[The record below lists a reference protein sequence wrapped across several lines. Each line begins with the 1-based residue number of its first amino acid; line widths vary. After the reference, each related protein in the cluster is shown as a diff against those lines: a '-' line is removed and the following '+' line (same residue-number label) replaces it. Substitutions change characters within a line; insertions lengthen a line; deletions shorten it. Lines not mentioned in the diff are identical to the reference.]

1 MAIMPPWIAPA
12 RHNLRLIL
20 AASFLAVWSTGCS
33 KEADTKETR
42 LSRAD
47 GYFAEQQYQK
57 AEKEYR
63 EALRLAPGD
72 PVAERQ
78 LGIIYF
84 EQGQL
89 RQAYPL
95 LKKSSELEPDNPD
108 VQLKL
113 AVLFTS
119 PVEIIKARAS

>member
-1 MAIMPPWIAPA
+1 MAIMPPRIAPA
-12 RHNLRLIL
+12 KYNLRLVF
-20 AASFLAVWSTGCS
+20 AASFLAVCSAGCS

-47 GYFAEQQYQK
+47 GFLAEQQYQK
-57 AEKEYR
+57 AEKKYR

-84 EQGQL
+84 EQGQV
-89 RQAYPL
+89 RQSLSAL
-95 LKKSSELEPDNPD
+95 AE
-108 VQLKL
+108 KL
-113 AVLFTS
+113 GTGA
-119 PVEIIKARAS
+119 